1 MNLVER
7 ILLEHFDSL
16 RLADAGLGRDLQTV
30 LVTPRFPTSR
40 HVVALILAGRDP
52 RPRAVAK
59 IPRRHLD
66 DAGVLTEADILG
78 RLENLA
84 GGPLP
89 GVPRLLGTVDAD
101 GRTMLVETAV
111 DGAALDPALVA
122 RDVDGAVAAG
132 GTFVAG
138 LPLVLSADENPDWY
152 AQTIAEPLAELATLV
167 PLDGQTESW
176 CARTHQVLAPLREAP
191 VPAVLEHGDLSHP
204 NIFLN
209 RRDRSL

>member
-40 HVVALILAGRDP
+40 HVVALILASRDP

-66 DAGVLTEADILG
+66 DAGVLTEAEIL
-78 RLENLA
+78 RCLEDLA

-111 DGAALDPALVA
+111 DGVALDPTLVV
-122 RDVDGAVAAG
+122 RDIDGAVAAG
-132 GTFVAG
+132 CEFV
-138 LPLVLSADENPDWY
+138 SAF
-152 AQTIAEPLAELATLV
+152 
-167 PLDGQTESW
+167 
-176 CARTHQVLAPLREAP
+176 R
-191 VPAVLEHGDLSHP
+191 
-204 NIFLN
+204 
-209 RRDRSL
+209 